1 MTYKPDH
8 IGDYRV
14 WPDGKSEREERW
26 VTTNSH
32 PYSGLQYQEW
42 EGKARVIRGDRE
54 IVSPSADTD
63 SVYAQYQGKVQ
74 HAIGE

>member
-1 MTYKPDH
+1 MTHEPSY
-8 IGDYRV
+8 IVGYNV

-42 EGKARVIRGDRE
+42 EGKARVIREGRE
-54 IVSPSADTD
+54 VVSPSTDTD